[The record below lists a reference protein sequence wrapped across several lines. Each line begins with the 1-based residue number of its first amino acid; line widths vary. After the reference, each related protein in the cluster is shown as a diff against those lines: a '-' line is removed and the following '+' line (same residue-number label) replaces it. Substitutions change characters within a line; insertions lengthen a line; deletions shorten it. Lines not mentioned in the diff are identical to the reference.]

1 MVCSCSSVASWVEVL
16 EIVDVIDDGRVRA
29 FLNALVQLVEHA
41 LINGVTSLSGA
52 NQLGRIVL
60 WLPGNVF
67 LGLSEHLTELLEAL
81 NVRLDDVELVQA
93 LKLVEHGH
101 RTVVLVRARLRQI
114 LVPDKVDL
122 VALRLV
128 IWVLLQSNLLPETLD
143 GHEDDTVLAR
153 LL

>member
-52 NQLGRIVL
+52 NRLGRIVL
-60 WLPGNVF
+60 RLPGNVF